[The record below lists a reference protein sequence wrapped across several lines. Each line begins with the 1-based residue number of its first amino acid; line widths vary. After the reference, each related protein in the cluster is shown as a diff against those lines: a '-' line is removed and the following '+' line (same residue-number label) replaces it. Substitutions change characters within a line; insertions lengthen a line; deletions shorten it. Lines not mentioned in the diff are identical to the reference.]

1 MYDNLLYRSN
11 QVMALFPG
19 LIGLN
24 LLIRPEAT
32 LQQMK
37 FTIPSEPQARKLTS
51 GLARIY
57 GIRNVVITFLFTN
70 LCLTKDPGMVNLG
83 YVGALA
89 MCLTDGYVA
98 KSVIGHGEW
107 MHWVFAPVCA
117 GAIAANYYLG

>member
-1 MYDNLLYRSN
+1 MYDNLLFRSN

-32 LQQMK
+32 LEQIK
-37 FTIPSEPQARKLTS
+37 FTIPSEPQARKLTR

-83 YVGALA
+83 YMGALA

-107 MHWVFAPVCA
+107 SHWVFAPVCV
-117 GAIAANYYLG
+117 GAIAANYYFG

>member
-1 MYDNLLYRSN
+1 MYENLLHRSN

-32 LQQMK
+32 LQQMN
-37 FTIPSEPQARKLTS
+37 FTIPAEPQARKLTR

-57 GIRNVVITFLFTN
+57 GIRNVVVTVLFTR
-70 LCLTKDPGMVNLG
+70 LSLTKDPGMVNLA
-83 YVGALA
+83 YTGALA
-89 MCLTDGYVA
+89 MCLTDGIVA

-107 MHWVFAPVCA
+107 MHWVFAPVCV
-117 GAIAANYYLG
+117 GAIVANYYLG

>member
-11 QVMALFPG
+11 QAMALFPG

-37 FTIPSEPQARKLTS
+37 FTIPSEPEARKLTR

-57 GIRNVVITFLFTN
+57 GIRNVVVTILFTR
-70 LCLTKDPGMVNLG
+70 LSFTKDAGMVNLA

-89 MCLTDGYVA
+89 MCLTDGIVA

-107 MHWVFAPVCA
+107 MHWVFAPVCL
-117 GAIAANYYLG
+117 GAIVANHYIG